1 MPLVTMRYFLQT
13 HGIDTPTKEEQDSFF
28 LKTEKWIEKQWS
40 LTFLAPGLGFMQ
52 DNFFHGGE

>member
-1 MPLVTMRYFLQT
+1 MRYFLQT